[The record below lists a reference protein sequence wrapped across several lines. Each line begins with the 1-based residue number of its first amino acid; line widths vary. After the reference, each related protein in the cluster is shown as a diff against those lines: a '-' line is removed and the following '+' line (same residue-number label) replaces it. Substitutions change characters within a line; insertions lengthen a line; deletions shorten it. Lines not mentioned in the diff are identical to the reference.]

1 MLVIANIDTKSMS
14 IGFKW
19 NGEILNKKDCLT
31 QRLYR
36 GFKMTG
42 LSDHGLDKALYR
54 YYNKKQGRVYGG
66 RDKKETYLA
75 FNLDH
80 MLSRV

>member
-1 MLVIANIDTKSMS
+1 
-14 IGFKW
+14 
-19 NGEILNKKDCLT
+19 
-31 QRLYR
+31 
-36 GFKMTG
+36 MTG
-42 LSDHGLDKALYR
+42 LSDQGLDKALYR